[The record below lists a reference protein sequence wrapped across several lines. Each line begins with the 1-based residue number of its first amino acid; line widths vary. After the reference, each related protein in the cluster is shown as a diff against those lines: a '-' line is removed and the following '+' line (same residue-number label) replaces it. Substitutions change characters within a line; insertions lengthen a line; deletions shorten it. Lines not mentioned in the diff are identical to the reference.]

1 MGESSLCISPRASV
15 ASFVLF
21 KLHKCLNCCIY
32 FRLEALRGHL
42 RSLPLQK
49 RKGQGHCPRYVLLLV
64 HVVYNL
70 FMYLSLHL
78 IAHRVVRWSVT
89 GAVVLVLPSFV
100 TLSTSMLTVSVCSSD
115 VVLPSSQLFPS
126 SESIS
131 VINRSVIESVTL
143 SDRPPVS

>member
-49 RKGQGHCPRYVLLLV
+49 RKGQGHCPRYVLLLL

-89 GAVVLVLPSFV
+89 GAVVFVFTVLRNPFYLNANCQRLFIRCRSAK
-100 TLSTSMLTVSVCSSD
+100 LSI
-115 VVLPSSQLFPS
+115 
-126 SESIS
+126 IS
-131 VINRSVIESVTL
+131 
-143 SDRPPVS
+143 